1 MIQRTLLLT
10 SLVFVLAITTSAQR
24 SNQESATFSVNINCQ
39 NCVDRI
45 TNQLAF
51 ERGVR
56 DLSFDIEAQTVEVTY
71 RNNRTDKEKLA
82 EKIRELGFEVKEK
95 KEEREKA
102 KAGDSK

>member
-1 MIQRTLLLT
+1 MIRKTLLLT
-10 SLVFVLAITTSAQR
+10 GLAFMLAFTASAQR
-24 SNQESATFSVNINCQ
+24 SNQESTTFSVNIDCQ
-39 NCVDRI
+39 NCVNRI

-56 DLSFDIEAQTVEVTY
+56 DLSFDLEAQTVEVTY

-95 KEEREKA
+95 KEEGDKA
-102 KAGDSK
+102 KAKDSE